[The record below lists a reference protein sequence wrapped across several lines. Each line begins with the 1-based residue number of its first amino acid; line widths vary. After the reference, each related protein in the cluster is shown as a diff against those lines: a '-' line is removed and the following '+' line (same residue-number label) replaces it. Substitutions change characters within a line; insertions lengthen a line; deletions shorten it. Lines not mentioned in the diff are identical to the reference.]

1 MIEYSIEELLPHAS
15 PMILISDVEKI
26 DLTDGKLTAK
36 VIIKPTDIMYQ
47 ENLNGVPSYAAL
59 EYMAQ
64 AIGCFVGYHDLKQNK
79 KPGVGFV
86 LGSRK
91 LSVYEP
97 VFLNNEVYFL
107 DISMVFCDESLAS
120 FDCVMYKD
128 KKTMAEA
135 TINAYRPNDIKEFM
149 EHNI

>member
-1 MIEYSIEELLPHAS
+1 MIEYSVEKLLPHKP
-15 PMILISDVEKI
+15 PMIFISDIEKI
-26 DLTDGKLTAK
+26 DLNKGKLTAK

-47 ENLNGVPSYAAL
+47 ESLGGVPSYAAL

-64 AIGCFVGYHDLKQNK
+64 AIGCFVGYNDLKTNK
-79 KPGVGFV
+79 TPSVGFV
-86 LGSRK
+86 LGSRN

-128 KKTMAEA
+128 KKAVAEA
-135 TINAYRPNDIKEFM
+135 NINAYRPDNVKEFM
-149 EHNI
+149 ENNI

>member
-1 MIEYSIEELLPHAS
+1 MLEYSMDKLLPHEE
-15 PMILISDVEKI
+15 PMIFISNVEKV
-26 DLTDGKLTAK
+26 DLAKGTLTAK
-36 VIIKPTDIMYQ
+36 IIIKPTDIMYQ
-47 ENLNGVPSYAAL
+47 ESLGGVPSYAAL

-64 AIGCFVGYHDLKQNK
+64 AIGCFVGYNDLEKNK
-79 KPGVGFV
+79 KPGIGFV

-97 VFLNNEVYFL
+97 VFLNNEVYLL

-128 KKTMAEA
+128 KKTIAEA
-135 TINAYRPNDIKEFM
+135 TINAYRPENSQEFM

>member
-1 MIEYSIEELLPHAS
+1 MPEYNVSQLLPHEP
-15 PMILISDVEKI
+15 PMIFIKDVEKI
-26 DLTDGKLTAK
+26 DLKEGKLTAK
-36 VIIKPTDIMYQ
+36 VVIQPTDIMYQ
-47 ENLNGVPSYAAL
+47 ESLGGVPSYAAL

-64 AIGCFVGYHDLKQNK
+64 AIGCFVGYNDLEKNK
-79 KPGVGFV
+79 KPGIGFV

-97 VFLNNEVYFL
+97 VFLNNEVYLL

-128 KKTMAEA
+128 KKTVAEA
-135 TINAYRPNDIKEFM
+135 TINAYRPDNIKEFM